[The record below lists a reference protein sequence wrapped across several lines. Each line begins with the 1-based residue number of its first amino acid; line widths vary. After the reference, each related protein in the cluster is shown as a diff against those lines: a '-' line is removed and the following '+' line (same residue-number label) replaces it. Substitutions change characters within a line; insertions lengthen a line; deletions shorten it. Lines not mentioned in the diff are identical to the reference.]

1 MTTTAPV
8 GIQNPWLNPLPN
20 TAAPALSERLI
31 RALEAHVAAEAYDV
45 ATCQELTQRAADP
58 VVGLLVGLIVD
69 DQQRHQSLLTG
80 MIRRLQQ
87 EVDFVPSATAIPV
100 DSDVSSAD
108 PEVLVAL
115 RTLIRDQ
122 HEGARYLRHIARQE
136 PALYDGL
143 YSTLLETMARDSEKH
158 VTTLRFLLRRM
169 EESVR

>member
-1 MTTTAPV
+1 VTTTAPI

-31 RALEAHVAAEAYDV
+31 RALEAHVAAEAYDA
-45 ATCQELTQRAADP
+45 ATCHELTQRSADP
-58 VVGLLVGLIVD
+58 VVGLLVGLIAD
-69 DQQRHQSLLTG
+69 DEQRHQSLLTG

-87 EVDFVPSATAIPV
+87 EVDFVASPTALP
-100 DSDVSSAD
+100 VSSEGSDAD
-108 PEVLVAL
+108 PEMVAAL

-143 YSTLLETMARDSEKH
+143 YATLLETMARDGEKH
-158 VTTLRFLLRRM
+158 VTILRFLLRRM
-169 EESVR
+169 EESLR